1 MDWEF
6 KENTLLQR
14 LYRAGPWLT
23 IAEAVLLLISEGIQP
38 TLIAIWPLDMLD
50 AVAFLP
56 PMVFLGLWTGTYGLL
71 LIYSLL
77 RQHYISPR
85 IWGGMLLLAGTTWIF
100 LWVFYAEIAEC
111 GGWGQFFALLME
123 PFQASA

>member
-1 MDWEF
+1 MDWEL
-6 KENTLLQR
+6 KENTLLER

-23 IAEAVLLLISEGIQP
+23 AAEAVLLLISAGIQP
-38 TLIAIWPLDMLD
+38 TLIAIWPLDMLA

-56 PMVFLGLWTGTYGLL
+56 PMVFLGLWTGAYGLL

-77 RQHYISPR
+77 RQHYIPPR
-85 IWGGMLLLAGTTWIF
+85 IWGGMLLAGGAWIF
-100 LWVFYAEIAEC
+100 LCCFDREVAGC

-123 PFQASA
+123 PFRTSA